1 MIREAGFPILGE
13 KGLSTLA
20 VRKAEGRS
28 VNVVLVVVLSSAIS
42 AVIGVFGLLVAQRE
56 RRRGSAWWAWVVP
69 GAFGVLL
76 IVLGLLRL
84 IWAL

>member
-1 MIREAGFPILGE
+1 
-13 KGLSTLA
+13 
-20 VRKAEGRS
+20 

-76 IVLGLLRL
+76 LVLGLLRL
-84 IWAL
+84 LWAV

>member
-1 MIREAGFPILGE
+1 MAM
-13 KGLSTLA
+13 
-20 VRKAEGRS
+20 RKAGGRS

-69 GAFGVLL
+69 GTFGVLL
-76 IVLGLLRL
+76 LVVGLLRL
-84 IWAL
+84 VWVL